1 MSVTVRDG
9 ALAAVRVLVED
20 QELARFVDVERRTM
34 AEKSCLASAMVLQRG
49 RWNAGQYANDAASG
63 FGLLILSGL
72 ISGCV
77 GRRGGYGAE
86 LLGPGDIFRPLQR
99 AHARASVPFDSN
111 WTVIHTARVALLGSG
126 FVHRAAPFPEVATAL
141 LGRLLLRTRR
151 LAVNMAIVHYPR
163 VDTRIHMLFWHLAAR
178 WGHATP
184 EGTILPL
191 PITHALLAEMIAS
204 RRPTVTKALAQLA
217 QQGLVAQVGGGWLL
231 IGAAPPE
238 LDEFNHPADELRY
251 DAFLGKSHYTC
262 DMKLP

>member
-1 MSVTVRDG
+1 MSVTVRD
-9 ALAAVRVLVED
+9 AAPAAVRVLVED
-20 QELARFVDVERRTM
+20 RDLARYVDIERRTM
-34 AEKSCLASAMVLQRG
+34 AERSCLATAMVLQRG
-49 RWNAGQYANDAASG
+49 RWNAGQYADDASSG

-86 LLGPGDIFRPLQR
+86 LLGTGDLFRPLQR
-99 AHARASVPFDSN
+99 PDARASAPFDSN
-111 WTVIHTARVALLGSG
+111 WTVIHPARVALLGSR

-141 LGRLLLRTRR
+141 VGRMLLRTRR

-163 VDTRIHMLFWHLAAR
+163 VDTRVHMLFWHLAAR

-184 EGTILPL
+184 EGPL

-217 QQGLVAQVGGGWLL
+217 QQGLVAHLSGGWLL
-231 IGAAPPE
+231 SGAAPPE
-238 LDEFNHPADELRY
+238 LDEFSRPADELSIRRI
-251 DAFLGKSHYTC
+251 SR
-262 DMKLP
+262 

>member
-1 MSVTVRDG
+1 MSVTLRDG

-34 AEKSCLASAMVLQRG
+34 AERSCLASAMVLQRG
-49 RWNAGQYANDAASG
+49 RWNAGKYADDAASG

-99 AHARASVPFDSN
+99 AHARASMPFDSD

-163 VDTRIHMLFWHLAAR
+163 VDTRVHMLFWHLAAR

-217 QQGLVAQVGGGWLL
+217 QQGLVVPVGGGWLL
-231 IGAAPPE
+231 IGPAPPE

-262 DMKLP
+262 DMRLP

>member
-1 MSVTVRDG
+1 MSVTARD
-9 ALAAVRVLVED
+9 AAPAAVRVLVED

-34 AEKSCLASAMVLQRG
+34 AERSCLATGMVLQRG
-49 RWNAGQYANDAASG
+49 RWNAGKYADDASSG

-86 LLGPGDIFRPLQR
+86 LLGPGDLFRPLQR
-99 AHARASVPFDSN
+99 SDARASVPFDSH
-111 WTVIHTARVALLGSG
+111 WTIIDTARVALLGSR
-126 FVHRAAPFPEVATAL
+126 FVHRASPFPEVATAL
-141 LGRLLLRTRR
+141 LGRMLLRTRR

-163 VDTRIHMLFWHLAAR
+163 VDTRVHMLLWHLAAR

-184 EGTILPL
+184 DGTILQL

-217 QQGLVAQVGGGWLL
+217 QQGLVAHLNGGWLL
-231 IGAAPPE
+231 IGAVPPE
-238 LDEFNHPADELRY
+238 LDEFSHPADQLRY
-251 DAFLGKSHYTC
+251 DAFSR
-262 DMKLP
+262 